1 MGIFR
6 LGKRFGWCNPRRVS
20 ESQKP
25 RPLEIR
31 GQECLFVMKQSTGR
45 RCFGFFELVWNAWRV
60 PHSALETSQRN
71 SSSFFPQDIGWRY
84 QDSEG
89 LEVAISSDSDSRTAM
104 LESWPS
110 HCCQDIMEPVQTSP
124 VSLWTDS
131 TTSVSD
137 ERPFFLALLQLYLAS
152 ISSWFRSLATI
163 RIPKPLQIFKHE
175 RYQTQGSK

>member
-110 HCCQDIMEPVQTSP
+110 DCCQDINGASAN
-124 VSLWTDS
+124 VSNFPSNRHNKCKWWKA
-131 TTSVSD
+131 
-137 ERPFFLALLQLYLAS
+137 FFSCLTAAMSCKYFFMIQ
-152 ISSWFRSLATI
+152 
-163 RIPKPLQIFKHE
+163 KPCNN
-175 RYQTQGSK
+175 